1 MFEPLSVQNIVVI
14 LIQSLVVALC
24 AWITALERHR
34 RVFMYP
40 TSARELCFPRGASQ
54 V

>member
-14 LIQSLVVALC
+14 LIQSLTLALC
-24 AWITALERHR
+24 AWITALERQR
-34 RVFMYP
+34 RAFVCP
-40 TSARELCFPRGASQ
+40 TSARELCFPGGASQ

>member
-14 LIQSLVVALC
+14 LIQPLVVALC

-34 RVFMYP
+34 RVFMCP
-40 TSARELCFPRGASQ
+40 TSARELCFPRGAPQ